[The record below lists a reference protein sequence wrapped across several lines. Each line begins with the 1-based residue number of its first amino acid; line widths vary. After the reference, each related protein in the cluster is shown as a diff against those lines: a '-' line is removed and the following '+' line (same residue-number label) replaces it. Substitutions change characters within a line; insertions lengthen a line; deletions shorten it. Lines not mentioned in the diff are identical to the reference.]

1 MPKGIGAYPGY
12 CRKGATMGFSG
23 SFALAL
29 LSVFGSGGSRVCS
42 AIAMNNKPLIK
53 KIEEIEKEMQ
63 LNEDL
68 KFFIPR
74 LRDKI
79 QMEGK
84 IISANLLLVY
94 KKKWLC

>member
-1 MPKGIGAYPGY
+1 
-12 CRKGATMGFSG
+12 
-23 SFALAL
+23 
-29 LSVFGSGGSRVCS
+29 
-42 AIAMNNKPLIK
+42 
-53 KIEEIEKEMQ
+53 MQ

-94 KKKWLC
+94 KKNGSAETGILLKMVFWGLPKIIC